1 MEISE
6 KRMVEI
12 VKDFLDISIT
22 HDTLNWSNVDCRIY
36 NECTSDGYDVFV
48 VTEHQDTPIIA
59 EDVFYYDHQLGEELK
74 ERIRYGVK
82 SFYIEEYLYDD
93 CYMEDSL
100 CELFHS
106 NAEDIVQYQ
115 QDNPGVNLITT
126 TELNEIIEEYGIEE
140 EEEVKPF

>member
-1 MEISE
+1 MLEARMIELVKNHIDVSIST
-6 KRMVEI
+6 
-12 VKDFLDISIT
+12 D
-22 HDTLNWSNVDCRIY
+22 LNDWSNVDCRIY
-36 NECTSDGYDVFV
+36 NESTADGYDVFI
-48 VTEHQDTPIIA
+48 VTEHQDAPIIC
-59 EDVFYYDHQLGEELK
+59 EDVFYYDHDLCDELK

-82 SFYIEEYLYDD
+82 SFYIEDYLYND

-100 CELFHS
+100 CELFHD

-126 TELNEIIEEYGIEE
+126 TELNEIIEEYGIED